1 MKTMHIIFILGCFAF
16 LNAQTT
22 FAQSTL
28 AWHLPSVEIPLI
40 QDGRMIASMKARFI
54 SKSATVSYNGLEYEL
69 TLKKDRSSCTVTIL
83 PTQQG
88 VFTVRHMGRREIE
101 VDESLGKSFIIQRT
115 GKKKNQRYL
124 KDGQPFLTVKND
136 HVIVEKNE
144 SEVNELLVQ
153 AVLIFR
159 LTYKQYDS
167 DRSSTVVY
175 YPIASSAGQE

>member
-1 MKTMHIIFILGCFAF
+1 MKALRIIFLLWSSTF

-40 QDGRMIASMKARFI
+40 QDGQMIASMRARFI
-54 SKSATVSYNGLEYEL
+54 SKSAIVSYNGMEYDL
-69 TLKKDRSSCTVTIL
+69 KLKKDRSSCTVTIL
-83 PTQQG
+83 PTQQE
-88 VFTVRHMGRREIE
+88 VLTVRHMGRREIE

-124 KDGQPFLTVKND
+124 KDGQPFLTVEND
-136 HVIVEKNE
+136 QVIVEKNE
-144 SEVNELLVQ
+144 LDVNELLVQ

-159 LTYKQYDS
+159 LTYNQYDS